1 MSIFQKIKDFFK
13 RENKDDAMV
22 IEASNA
28 EDLAEQQKIIDKL
41 YAEQGGGDP
50 SDEVLEMQV
59 ALNKKRNELD
69 IPDGNNLVNGD
80 FVQ

>member
-13 RENKDDAMV
+13 RENKEEAII
-22 IEASNA
+22 IEANNA
-28 EDLAEQQKIIDKL
+28 EDLAEQQKIIDKK
-41 YAEQGGGDP
+41 YADEGLT
-50 SDEVLEMQV
+50 DEVLEMQV
-59 ALNKKRNELD
+59 ALNKKRNELN

>member
-1 MSIFQKIKDFFK
+1 MSILQKIKDFFK
-13 RENKDDAMV
+13 RENKDDAIV

-28 EDLAEQQKIIDKL
+28 EDLAEQQKIIDKK
-41 YAEQGGGDP
+41 YADEGLT
-50 SDEVLEMQV
+50 DEVLEMQV
-59 ALNKKRNELD
+59 ALNKKRNELN

>member
-1 MSIFQKIKDFFK
+1 MSILQKIKDFFK
-13 RENKDDAMV
+13 RENKEEVIV

-28 EDLAEQQKIIDKL
+28 EDLAEQQKIIDKK
-41 YAEQGGGDP
+41 YADEGLT
-50 SDEVLEMQV
+50 DEVLDMQV

>member
-1 MSIFQKIKDFFK
+1 MSILQKIKDFFK
-13 RENKDDAMV
+13 RENKDDAIV

-28 EDLAEQQKIIDKL
+28 EDLAEQQKIIDKK
-41 YAEQGGGDP
+41 YADEGLT
-50 SDEVLEMQV
+50 DEVLDMQV
-59 ALNKKRNELD
+59 GLNKKRNELD